1 LEDVNKAVDMIGF
14 LLDFYAFIPA
24 IMWLLVTKNSL
35 FADSSALFC
44 LIMAAFVSYIQWIQV
59 YFSVLWTREMRL

>member
-1 LEDVNKAVDMIGF
+1 LEDVHKAVDMIGF

-35 FADSSALFC
+35 FADSPALFC
-44 LIMAAFVSYIQWIQV
+44 LIMAAFVSYI
-59 YFSVLWTREMRL
+59 